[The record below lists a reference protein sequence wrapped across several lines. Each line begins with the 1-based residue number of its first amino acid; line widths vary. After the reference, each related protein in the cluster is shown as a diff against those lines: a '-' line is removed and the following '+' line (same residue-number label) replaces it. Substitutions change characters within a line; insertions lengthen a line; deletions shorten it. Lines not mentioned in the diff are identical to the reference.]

1 IPHPTPLLS
10 NGYNESLSTVR
21 LKGQSLEA
29 MEPHQYFAIPLFWI
43 FIVALRRRDDA
54 QIFSR
59 AQALSGLLVLSFLPA
74 LPPLFAAQHF
84 RCVAVYSRRAPIP
97 AALRS
102 SLELDLWLAPVRT
115 LH

>member
-1 IPHPTPLLS
+1 
-10 NGYNESLSTVR
+10 
-21 LKGQSLEA
+21 

-102 SLELDLWLAPVRT
+102 SLELDLWLAPLRNLRHALDPT
-115 LH
+115 QMKRPRAHFLRKARRPCSGH